1 MFKVKLCVQTQV
13 EKKEIGNDEISYLT
27 EVIFPFPR
35 SSTDLQKDYANF
47 R

>member
-1 MFKVKLCVQTQV
+1 MFKVNLCVQTQA
-13 EKKEIGNDEISYLT
+13 EKKELGNDEIIYLT

-35 SSTDLQKDYANF
+35 SSTDLQKDYADF